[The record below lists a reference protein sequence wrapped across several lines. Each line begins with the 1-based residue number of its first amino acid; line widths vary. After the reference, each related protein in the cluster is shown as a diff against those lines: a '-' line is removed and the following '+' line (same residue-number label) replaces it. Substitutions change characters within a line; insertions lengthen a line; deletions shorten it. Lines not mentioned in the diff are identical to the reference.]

1 MCLLWLPYPLM
12 LVNRAICGFLGSNST
27 ILRSSAVQCYIPER
41 LRSRVNALNSV
52 LLTTG
57 ASVFFPAD
65 GFSGGS
71 ARLSLVR
78 HVRRRCHPAGLS
90 FSHRR
95 QAAGRSKGVRGGLN
109 PSRPHFVQRLLLAHR
124 LIFQRDRLLDSPF
137 SYPVLYQ
144 LAAVALGLRLLVLP
158 AIPHDAGEFEIAGFA
173 LRKGVAVR
181 RLNLKQLV
189 AHAHQILGVVG

>member
-1 MCLLWLPYPLM
+1 MPIRHKPLSR
-12 LVNRAICGFLGSNST
+12 LTGCGRLIRIIHSRKTPLARQRLKQRASHHRG
-27 ILRSSAVQCYIPER
+27 ER
-41 LRSRVNALNSV
+41 
-52 LLTTG
+52 
-57 ASVFFPAD
+57 FFPAD
-65 GFSGGS
+65 GFSVGS

-78 HVRRRCHPAGLS
+78 HARRRCHPAGLS

-144 LAAVALGLRLLVLP
+144 LAAVALSLRLLILP

-181 RLNLKQLV
+181 RLNLKQLI